1 MLYKYKQT
9 PFLRETK
16 NSSSIQLNLDLQS
29 AKGLGKLARYIEGSL
44 YRGSFPYIYYKWAD
58 ENRSLYR
65 RIRYIEVR

>member
-44 YRGSFPYIYYKWAD
+44 HRGSFPYITLLLAEKY
-58 ENRSLYR
+58 RSLYR
-65 RIRYIEVR
+65 GLRYIEVR